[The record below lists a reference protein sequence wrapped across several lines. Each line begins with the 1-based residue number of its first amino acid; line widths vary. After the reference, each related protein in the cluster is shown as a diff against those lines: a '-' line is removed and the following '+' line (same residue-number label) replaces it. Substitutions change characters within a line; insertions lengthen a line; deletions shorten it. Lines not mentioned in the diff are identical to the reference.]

1 MIGMMSLSIGME
13 DMVIIITIIII
24 IGVIRGIVVIVVI
37 AGIAGIVGIRIIL
50 ILVLIMVVTRDIG
63 MRMSIEWEVVCVSIV
78 LFRFDRAFRAL
89 GLDMSYAL

>member
-24 IGVIRGIVVIVVI
+24 IGVIRGIVVIV
-37 AGIAGIVGIRIIL
+37 GIAGIVGIRIIL

-78 LFRFDRAFRAL
+78 FVSL
-89 GLDMSYAL
+89 